1 MSETSPKPNGQL
13 PANLT
18 TLEQQLRQ
26 MAMRTK
32 GSSQSP
38 KDRPDR
44 LQGPTLVIRGK

>member
-1 MSETSPKPNGQL
+1 MSDTPAKPNGQL

-26 MAMRTK
+26 MATRTK

-44 LQGPTLVIRGK
+44 IQGPTLVIRGK